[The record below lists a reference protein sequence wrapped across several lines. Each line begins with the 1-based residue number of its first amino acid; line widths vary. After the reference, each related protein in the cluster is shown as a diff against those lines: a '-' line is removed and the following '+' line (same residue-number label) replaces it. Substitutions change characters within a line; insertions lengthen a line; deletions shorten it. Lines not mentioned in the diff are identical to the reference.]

1 MNLRRLLVSAALVIC
16 GGAMALAQYSPR
28 KDYVWARDISVA
40 ASPTITLDGLLT
52 EAVWAQAESL
62 QIVYGVKDGNPNS
75 GWLTRTLGGI
85 PADGPHATVKF
96 LSDKTTNRVYIAV
109 IAQDSSVGG
118 AGWEN
123 ADGLLAGIYD
133 RTRKA
138 SSQVTLH
145 RDIFITWVDSS
156 AEGALPNLTGGS
168 LPGAGI
174 VTAAASVNGVS
185 NSDTNALGQRVADV
199 GWTLELSVALDS
211 IGYRANSDTVDEVQI
226 NIDIW
231 DADWRG
237 AADAIFSC
245 VWWGHEWGNDGGG
258 MAGRILVRQ
267 DVNVNTATLPA
278 YYPDWIIRN
287 GSGYPAI
294 VVDGSLNDAVWAG
307 VPSFDIQ
314 YGNAAL
320 RATYPTIGKDR
331 SGQWNP
337 QMSQPVVNAG
347 VTKVKLTFQGDKLFL
362 GADVSDRS
370 VNSFASAT
378 TFDGVQL
385 TMTLPIDTLRD
396 NLAHVLPDRR
406 FGIAVNAGSPMLLW
420 DGVDWASAIAYGTAL
435 KTGSTIDNNDDVD
448 LGYTLEA
455 SFDLSAMGYPAGQQN
470 KTVAIGVTAYD
481 YDITPTSSPGAWAWW
496 FRESP
501 GKASP
506 AFCVLDNSA
515 LVVGVGD
522 EPVVNA
528 PLEFTLHGAYPN
540 PFNPSTTF
548 RFDLPEA
555 GHATILLYDV
565 LGRTVRQID
574 LGRLQSGS
582 YERPL
587 DASSLASG
595 AYYGRIEFVP
605 DRTGMRRVSESLR
618 LMLVK

>member
-1 MNLRRLLVSAALVIC
+1 MYQRRLLVSVALVLC
-16 GGAMALAQYSPR
+16 GVTLALGQYSPR

-40 ASPTITLDGLLT
+40 ASPAITLDGLLT
-52 EAVWAQAESL
+52 EAVWAKAESI
-62 QIVYGVKDGNPNS
+62 QIAYGVKDGNPNS

-85 PADGPHATVKF
+85 PADSPRATIKF

-123 ADGLLAGIYD
+123 ADGLLAGICD
-133 RTRKA
+133 RKQKA

-145 RDIFITWVDSS
+145 RDIFISWVDSS

-168 LPGAGI
+168 LPKAGI

-185 NSDTNALGQRVADV
+185 NSDTNATGQRVADL
-199 GWTLELSVALDS
+199 GYTIELAVALDS

-245 VWWGHEWGNDGGG
+245 AWWGHEWGNDGGG

-267 DVNVNTATLPA
+267 DVNVNTATLPV
-278 YYPDWIIRN
+278 YGPDLVIKN
-287 GSGYPAI
+287 GSNYPAI
-294 VVDGSLNDAVWAG
+294 AVDGSLNDEVWSAVA
-307 VPSFDIQ
+307 SFDIQ

-331 SGQWNP
+331 SGEWNP

-370 VNSFASAT
+370 LNSFASAT
-378 TFDGVQL
+378 AFDGVQL
-385 TMTLPIDTLRD
+385 TMTLPIDSLRD
-396 NLAHVLPDRR
+396 KLAHALPDRR
-406 FGIAVNAGSPMLLW
+406 FGIALNAGSPMLLW
-420 DGVDWASAIAYGTAL
+420 DGVDWTSTIAYGIAL
-435 KTGSTIDNNDDVD
+435 KTGSTIDNNNDVD
-448 LGYTLEA
+448 LGYTVEA
-455 SFDLSAMGYPAGQQN
+455 SFDLSKMGYTAGQQN

-481 YDITPTSSPGAWAWW
+481 YDITPTSSPGVWAWW
-496 FRESP
+496 FREAP

-515 LVVGVGD
+515 LLVSVAD
-522 EPVVNA
+522 DPVA
-528 PLEFTLHGAYPN
+528 GFPLEFTLRGAYPN
-540 PFNPSTTF
+540 PFNPTTTF
-548 RFDLPEA
+548 CFDLPEA
-555 GHATILLYDV
+555 GRATLVLYDV
-565 LGRTVRQID
+565 LGRMVRHID
-574 LGRLQSGS
+574 LGRLESGS
-582 YERPL
+582 YERPV

-595 AYYGRIEFVP
+595 AYVSRIEFVAE
-605 DRTGMRRVSESLR
+605 RTGARRLSESIR

>member
-1 MNLRRLLVSAALVIC
+1 MNQRRMLVCLVLTVC
-16 GGAMALAQYSPR
+16 GATLTLAQYSPR

-40 ASPTITLDGLLT
+40 ANPTITLDGRLT

-62 QIVYGVKDGNPNS
+62 QIAYGVKDGNPGS
-75 GWLTRTLGGI
+75 GWLTRTPGGT
-85 PADGPHATVKF
+85 PTDSARATVKF
-96 LSDKTTNRVYIAV
+96 LSDKATNRVFIAV
-109 IAQDSSVGG
+109 VALDSSVGG

-133 RTRKA
+133 RKQKA

-145 RDIFITWVDSS
+145 RDIFISWVDSS

-174 VTAAASVNGVS
+174 VTAAASVHGVS

-237 AADAIFSC
+237 AADAIFSKA
-245 VWWGHEWGNDGGG
+245 WWGHEWGNDGGG
-258 MAGRILVRQ
+258 MAGRILLRQ

-278 YYPDWIIRN
+278 YDPDWIIRN
-287 GSGYPAI
+287 GSSYPAI
-294 VVDGSLNDAVWAG
+294 VVDGNLNDAVWAG
-307 VPSFDIQ
+307 VPSFDVQ

-370 VNSFASAT
+370 LNSFASAT
-378 TFDGVQL
+378 AFDGVQL
-385 TMTLPIDTLRD
+385 TMTLPIDSLRD
-396 NLAHVLPDRR
+396 KLAHVLPDRR
-406 FGIAVNAGSPMLLW
+406 FGIALNAGSPMLLW
-420 DGVDWASAIAYGTAL
+420 DGVDWTSAIAYGIAL
-435 KTGSTIDNNDDVD
+435 KTGSTIDNNNDVD

-455 SFDLSAMGYPAGQQN
+455 SFDLSMMGYPAGQQN

-515 LVVGVGD
+515 LVVGVGGD
-522 EPVVNA
+522 PAESTPF
-528 PLEFTLHGAYPN
+528 EFKLRGAYPN
-540 PFNPSTTF
+540 PFNPSTVI

-555 GHATILLYDV
+555 GRAGLVLYDV
-565 LGRTVRQID
+565 LGRVVRQVD
-574 LGRLQSGS
+574 LGILQAGS
-582 YERPL
+582 YEHLL

-595 AYYGRIEFVP
+595 AYYGRVEFIA
-605 DRTGMRRVSESLR
+605 DRTGVRRMSESVR